1 MRYLKFII
9 ILLVICYGCSGDKNG
24 GGVVNQEGSINVS
37 GTVGYP
43 QSNGLILLEEF
54 TGSDF
59 VVKDTL
65 TLDQNYTFNKN
76 VQIDNPGYY
85 RFNFYS
91 LQQVNVILHKDD
103 VNINVDG
110 NSNQG
115 FAQVSGSSDHDFI
128 ARVQQASQEFQQS
141 PGVQRIN
148 QQFGEANQN
157 GDEEK
162 MNQLRQDYLEL
173 DARFKQSLVDMIDT
187 MGASLGVV
195 EILRSGGILDRDK
208 HYDTYKNYAERL
220 RNELPQST
228 VAQSFVAEVEQM
240 KKLAIGQVAPEIS
253 LPNPDGEV
261 VPLSSLR
268 GKYVLVDFWAK
279 WCRPCRME
287 NPNVVR
293 MYNRFNKD
301 GFEVYGVSLDRN
313 KRDWLQ
319 AIEQDGLH
327 WTQVSDLKFWNSEA
341 AKIYNIKAIPF
352 GILVDPEGVIIGKN
366 LRGPALERKL
376 EEIFEQS

>member
-1 MRYLKFII
+1 MKYLKFII
-9 ILLVICYGCSGDKNG
+9 ILLVVSYGCGSQESSD
-24 GGVVNQEGSINVS
+24 VSQEGYINLS

-43 QSNGLILLEEF
+43 QSSGQILLEEF
-54 TGSDF
+54 TGSNF
-59 VVKDTL
+59 TVKDTL
-65 TLDQNYTFNKN
+65 TLDGNYAFSKN
-76 VQIDNPGYY
+76 VKIDNPGYY
-85 RFNFYS
+85 RLNFYN

-103 VNINVDG
+103 VKINVDG
-110 NSNQG
+110 NSPQG
-115 FAQVSGSSDHDFI
+115 FSQVSGSSDHDFI
-128 ARVQQASQEFQQS
+128 AAVQQASQEFQQS
-141 PGVQRIN
+141 QGVQQIN

-157 GDEEK
+157 GDQDK
-162 MNQLRQDYLEL
+162 MNELRQEYLAL
-173 DARFKQSLVDMIDT
+173 DEQFKQSIVDMIDT

-195 EILRSGGILDRDK
+195 EVLRSGGILDRDK
-208 HYDTYKNYAERL
+208 HYDTYKNYAAL
-220 RNELPQST
+220 LKKELPQSSI
-228 VAQSFVAEVEQM
+228 AKLFVTEVEQM
-240 KKLAIGQVAPEIS
+240 QKLAVGQVAPEIS
-253 LPNPDGEV
+253 LPNPDGQV
-261 VPLSSLR
+261 IPLSSLR

-279 WCRPCRME
+279 WCKPCRME

-313 KRDWLQ
+313 KNDWLQ

-366 LRGPALERKL
+366 LRGPALEKKL